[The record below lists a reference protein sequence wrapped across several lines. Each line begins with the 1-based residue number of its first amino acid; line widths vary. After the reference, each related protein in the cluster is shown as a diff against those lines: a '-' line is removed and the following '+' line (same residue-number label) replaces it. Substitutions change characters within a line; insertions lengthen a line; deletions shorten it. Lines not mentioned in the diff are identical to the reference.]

1 MYSQEPSSE
10 ISLCNNGPGFFGIC
24 VLSLVEALGIFNP
37 VEWIEWLNFD
47 AVLTIG
53 FGLEYVYKMIEGTC
67 YCKR

>member
-10 ISLCNNGPGFFGIC
+10 ISFCNNGPGFFGIC

-37 VEWIEWLNFD
+37 VEWIEWSNFD

-53 FGLEYVYKMIEGTC
+53 WP
-67 YCKR
+67 

>member
-1 MYSQEPSSE
+1 MAQDFLAYMFYHW
-10 ISLCNNGPGFFGIC
+10 LKH
-24 VLSLVEALGIFNP
+24 LGIFNP
-37 VEWIEWLNFD
+37 VEWIEWSNFD

>member
-10 ISLCNNGPGFFGIC
+10 VLLCNNWPRIFGIG

-37 VEWIEWLNFD
+37 VEWIEWSIFG
-47 AVLTIG
+47 VILTIG
-53 FGLEYVYKMIEGTC
+53 FGLEYVYKMREGTC